1 MPFAR
6 VVTLGGHTIIGGKD
20 TSEMATVSVEVDT
33 GDSRQSE
40 TDRLIMTKATVK
52 PQHTTNIQN

>member
-1 MPFAR
+1 M
-6 VVTLGGHTIIGGKD
+6 VTLGGHTIIGGKD